1 MGLFGFGN
9 KKETKK
15 EEIIDGP
22 KVKPKNL
29 KDTDMESII
38 KNSKIPVIVDCWAV
52 WCQPCKAIAPIIADL
67 ATEYQERVLVTK
79 LNTEKNRKMAAKYG
93 IRSIPTILY
102 FKNGKLVKRTVGALP
117 KKSIKTVIENQLLK

>member
-15 EEIIDGP
+15 EAIIDGP

-29 KDTDMESII
+29 KDTDMDSII
-38 KNSKIPVIVDCWAV
+38 KNSKIPVVVDCWAV

-79 LNTEKNRKMAAKYG
+79 LNTEKNRKMAAKYS

-117 KKSIKTVIENQLLK
+117 KKSIKAVIENQLLK